1 MAKRGF
7 TVAIKRVYDQPEPG
21 DGTRILVDRLW
32 PRGLSKE
39 RAKVDAWLKE
49 VAPSNDLRKWFG
61 HDPEKF
67 AEFRRRYEAE
77 LAHQR
82 YLRVHPD
89 HRLVADS
96 LEADW
101 NRKLCALQEAQQQ
114 YERES
119 QKDRLAVD
127 EELRTRLHMLATD
140 FPHLWRDPNTPD
152 RERKRLA
159 YSAVSSA
166 MVMKINF

>member
-21 DGTRILVDRLW
+21 DGTRVLVDRLW

-77 LAHQR
+77 LESE
-82 YLRVHPD
+82 PG
-89 HRLVADS
+89 
-96 LEADW
+96 
-101 NRKLCALQEAQQQ
+101 QEA
-114 YERES
+114 
-119 QKDRLAVD
+119 LA
-127 EELRTRLHMLATD
+127 RLHDLARQGPVTLVFAAHD
-140 FPHLWRDPNTPD
+140 SEHNDAVVLRDVLV
-152 RERKRLA
+152 REWQWLKQGQGPG
-159 YSAVSSA
+159 
-166 MVMKINF
+166 

>member
-1 MAKRGF
+1 MMAKRGF

-21 DGTRILVDRLW
+21 DSIRILVDRLW

-77 LAHQR
+77 QVSGSLSRFLMKRQVSHQ
-82 YLRVHPD
+82 L
-89 HRLVADS
+89 HRH
-96 LEADW
+96 LEIR
-101 NRKLCALQEAQQQ
+101 N
-114 YERES
+114 
-119 QKDRLAVD
+119 
-127 EELRTRLHMLATD
+127 
-140 FPHLWRDPNTPD
+140 
-152 RERKRLA
+152 
-159 YSAVSSA
+159 
-166 MVMKINF
+166 

>member
-21 DGTRILVDRLW
+21 DGIRILVDRLW

-77 LAHQR
+77 LESE
-82 YLRVHPD
+82 PG
-89 HRLVADS
+89 
-96 LEADW
+96 
-101 NRKLCALQEAQQQ
+101 QEALARLRDLARRGPVTLVFAAHDS
-114 YERES
+114 EHNDAVVLRDVLLRE
-119 QKDRLAVD
+119 
-127 EELRTRLHMLATD
+127 
-140 FPHLWRDPNTPD
+140 
-152 RERKRLA
+152 
-159 YSAVSSA
+159 
-166 MVMKINF
+166 

>member
-21 DGTRILVDRLW
+21 DGIRILVDRLW

-77 LAHQR
+77 LESE
-82 YLRVHPD
+82 PG
-89 HRLVADS
+89 
-96 LEADW
+96 
-101 NRKLCALQEAQQQ
+101 QEALARLRDLARRGPVTLVFAAHDS
-114 YERES
+114 EHNDAVVLRDVLVRE
-119 QKDRLAVD
+119 
-127 EELRTRLHMLATD
+127 
-140 FPHLWRDPNTPD
+140 
-152 RERKRLA
+152 
-159 YSAVSSA
+159 
-166 MVMKINF
+166 

>member
-21 DGTRILVDRLW
+21 DGTRVLVDRLW

-77 LAHQR
+77 LESE
-82 YLRVHPD
+82 PG
-89 HRLVADS
+89 
-96 LEADW
+96 
-101 NRKLCALQEAQQQ
+101 QEALARLRDLARQGPVTLVFAAHDS
-114 YERES
+114 EHNDAVVLRDVLVREW
-119 QKDRLAVD
+119 Q
-127 EELRTRLHMLATD
+127 
-140 FPHLWRDPNTPD
+140 
-152 RERKRLA
+152 
-159 YSAVSSA
+159 
-166 MVMKINF
+166 